1 MSARCPVETTV
12 YGPEGEGWLWCVY
25 GKLEFTLE
33 RHYISGFAETIF
45 IEIASTYV
53 SSYCRALF
61 RRVLFLDSSSTN
73 VCLTTGSS
81 RHSHATVRLT
91 VRFDLAFGLA
101 ITEVCGT
108 EGSNH
113 LARLHVAPSPC
124 LIVWC
129 VRVFRI
135 RPPPRRETID
145 HWGALVPSPISGS
158 GDEDYDFEA
167 CPSTP
172 AIRGSGM
179 GPYAAEGYPGGD
191 ISRLHV

>member
-25 GKLEFTLE
+25 GKLEFTLQ
-33 RHYISGFAETIF
+33 RHYISGVAGTIL

-53 SSYCRALF
+53 SDHCRALF
-61 RRVLFLDSSSTN
+61 RLFLNSSSTN

-81 RHSHATVRLT
+81 RHTHATVRLT
-91 VRFDLAFGLA
+91 VCLDLAFGSA

-108 EGSNH
+108 EGSTH
-113 LARLHVAPSPC
+113 LARLHVAPSPF

-135 RPPPRRETID
+135 VHSAPTSERN
-145 HWGALVPSPISGS
+145 H
-158 GDEDYDFEA
+158 
-167 CPSTP
+167 
-172 AIRGSGM
+172 
-179 GPYAAEGYPGGD
+179 
-191 ISRLHV
+191 